1 MPSLHFKG
9 KVFVEN
15 HHLAV
20 PFHELQPIRSKGL
33 SKKASLHDNLIVEG
47 DNLAALKALLPT
59 YHGKVKCIYID
70 PPYNTGNESWA
81 YNDKVNSPM
90 IRDWLGKGV

>member
-1 MPSLHFKG
+1 MPSLQFKG

-15 HHLAV
+15 HHLTV
-20 PFHELQPIRSKGL
+20 PFHELKPVRSRGL
-33 SKKASLHDNLIVEG
+33 SPKASLHDNLIVEG

-70 PPYNTGNESWA
+70 PPLKSRENPLRFGYNI
-81 YNDKVNSPM
+81 DVDSPT
-90 IRDWLGKGV
+90 IRTRR

>member
-1 MPSLHFKG
+1 MPSLQFKG

-15 HHLAV
+15 HHLVV
-20 PFHELQPIRSKGL
+20 PFHELQPVRSRGL

-59 YHGKVKCIYID
+59 CHARSSASTSTRRTTPATNRGS
-70 PPYNTGNESWA
+70 TTTTST
-81 YNDKVNSPM
+81 
-90 IRDWLGKGV
+90 RR

>member
-1 MPSLHFKG
+1 MPSLQFKG

-20 PFHELQPIRSKGL
+20 PFHELIPDRSRGL
-33 SKKASLHDNLIVEG
+33 SAKASLHDNLLVEG

-59 YHGKVKCIYID
+59 YHGKIKCCLTLD
-70 PPYNTGNESWA
+70 VL
-81 YNDKVNSPM
+81 NDVF
-90 IRDWLGKGV
+90 